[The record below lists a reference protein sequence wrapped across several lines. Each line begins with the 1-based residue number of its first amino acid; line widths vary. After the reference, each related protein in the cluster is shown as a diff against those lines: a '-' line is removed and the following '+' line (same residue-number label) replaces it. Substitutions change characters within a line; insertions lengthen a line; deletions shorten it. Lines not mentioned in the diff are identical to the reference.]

1 MVNFMRLKELRL
13 EFNLSLRDF
22 EKFGI
27 GKNVINSIENGDR
40 KLTEERLVF
49 FCELFKV
56 TSDYL
61 LGLTDDGILVK
72 VFDKLYSINKVQFN
86 FYSSI
91 NMISY
96 VDSVRILNVSSLE
109 DIEFVNS
116 NVPSIKL
123 KKESI

>member
-1 MVNFMRLKELRL
+1 MRLKELRL